1 MPYKSLKA
9 RYLANKRRNLIR
21 KAERRELKAELFK
34 DNIDL
39 AESYR
44 KEAQELR
51 LEAKRYYTTFISA
64 EGKRTRKT
72 ESQIEQLMAE
82 AEAIKVDVVPSD
94 RQLRQNEIIKNALN
108 NPKPAKERI
117 EKMRA
122 KGKVEEA
129 LELENANPN
138 AKYTQEEVQTFY
150 KATQPL
156 WQGKSG
162 DRNYLI
168 IKGLRDRGLMTGWSL
183 KKAVEIVLEMV
194 KESQMNPSSSG
205 GYEIVSETSKELAGP
220 DSKKPSPPYLQTVQF
235 IDEMAQAIATYAPT
249 ETEE

>member
-34 DNIDL
+34 DNESL

-94 RQLRQNEIIKNALN
+94 RQLRQNELIKNALN

-122 KGKVEEA
+122 KGKIEEA

-150 KATQPL
+150 KATQQL